1 MCVKHLGKNAGENLK
16 SKFSIS
22 HAYFWSLDG
31 KIIGG
36 IYDNRFLVK
45 NVKSAREKM
54 PEAELKILQQNFLE
68 KCSEFTEQK
77 NRLLKFIVVVSVL
90 AFFLSIGITMYAVSQ
105 PDSISGLVTMNDF
118 GETQYIG
125 PVSRKTIKTLMFQNL
140 TDLLVRIARTNWSYK
155 HIVI

>member
-1 MCVKHLGKNAGENLK
+1 MQRSSLYSYNK
-16 SKFSIS
+16 KFKADTGSRPVRFNS
-22 HAYFWSLDG
+22 LLCEHATG
-31 KIIGG
+31 V
-36 IYDNRFLVK
+36 LVLQ
-45 NVKSAREKM
+45 E
-54 PEAELKILQQNFLE
+54 KILQQNFLE

-105 PDSISGLVTMNDF
+105 PDSILGLVTMNDF

>member
-1 MCVKHLGKNAGENLK
+1 MGQAGLRFK
-16 SKFSIS
+16 QLLCG
-22 HAYFWSLDG
+22 HAT
-31 KIIGG
+31 
-36 IYDNRFLVK
+36 RVLVLQ
-45 NVKSAREKM
+45 E
-54 PEAELKILQQNFLE
+54 KILQQNFLE

-105 PDSISGLVTMNDF
+105 PDSIPGLVTMNDF
-118 GETQYIG
+118 GKTQYIG

-140 TDLLVRIARTNWSYK
+140 TNLLVRIVRTNYWSYK

>member
-1 MCVKHLGKNAGENLK
+1 MHFKSDVAVKPRHRLINCYAHTPT
-16 SKFSIS
+16 SV
-22 HAYFWSLDG
+22 
-31 KIIGG
+31 
-36 IYDNRFLVK
+36 LVLQ
-45 NVKSAREKM
+45 E
-54 PEAELKILQQNFLE
+54 KILQQNFLE
-68 KCSEFTEQK
+68 KYSEFTEQK

-105 PDSISGLVTMNDF
+105 PDSIPGLVTMNDF

-140 TDLLVRIARTNWSYK
+140 TNLLVRIARTNWSYK

>member
-1 MCVKHLGKNAGENLK
+1 MS
-16 SKFSIS
+16 SKVFVPQGTNQTP
-22 HAYFWSLDG
+22 F
-31 KIIGG
+31 
-36 IYDNRFLVK
+36 N
-45 NVKSAREKM
+45 
-54 PEAELKILQQNFLE
+54 PQLQHFDYICGQVIKE
-68 KCSEFTEQK
+68 

-105 PDSISGLVTMNDF
+105 PDSIPVLVTMNDF

-140 TDLLVRIARTNWSYK
+140 TNLLVRIARTNWSYK

>member
-1 MCVKHLGKNAGENLK
+1 MSPFWHQ
-16 SKFSIS
+16 SIFNVFLFWGADQ
-22 HAYFWSLDG
+22 HATSV
-31 KIIGG
+31 
-36 IYDNRFLVK
+36 LVLQ
-45 NVKSAREKM
+45 E
-54 PEAELKILQQNFLE
+54 KILQQNFLE

-105 PDSISGLVTMNDF
+105 PDSIPGLVTMNDF

-140 TDLLVRIARTNWSYK
+140 TNLLVRIARTNWSYK

>member
-1 MCVKHLGKNAGENLK
+1 MALRHRNFCAN
-16 SKFSIS
+16 SCR
-22 HAYFWSLDG
+22 WQ
-31 KIIGG
+31 
-36 IYDNRFLVK
+36 NRFCGLTHCYVDTPTSVLVLQ
-45 NVKSAREKM
+45 E
-54 PEAELKILQQNFLE
+54 KILQQNFLE

-105 PDSISGLVTMNDF
+105 PDSIPGLVTMNDF

-140 TDLLVRIARTNWSYK
+140 TNLLVRIARTNWSYK